1 MNRLIIIGNG
11 FDLAHKMET
20 SYEHFLLDYFK
31 KVALQSLKTLDTFE
45 NDEFLDCYT
54 NELLEEE
61 NIEKIFNS
69 LKSLDE
75 LFQHNLI
82 YFSSVK
88 TNWNN
93 QLIENKKPISFC
105 LKNAFFNSLIK
116 NKNWTDIE
124 SFYFNRLII
133 EFDKSKSRNE
143 YSKPNP
149 KELNR
154 QFSILKDKI
163 YAYLE
168 EQNQKSKHLLDS
180 RYHDFINET
189 LRGINHFNDGVIF
202 LNFNYTDTLNHY
214 TKFDFQVNHEVINIH
229 GTLSNPNSLI
239 FGYGDDSHK
248 RYADLEDSVDDEYL
262 INIKSHMYNSDD
274 NYEKLINFI
283 EGNEFEVYIVG
294 HSLGLS
300 DRVLLKA
307 IFENKYCTKVRLY
320 HRGNLENHFKKR
332 IALSRHFSDKIA
344 YRNKTEVFN
353 PEYVFK

>member
-20 SYEHFLLDYFK
+20 SYERFLIDYFRK
-31 KVALQSLKTLDTFE
+31 ISLKSLNTLDTFTD
-45 NDEFLDCYT
+45 DEFLDCYT
-54 NELLEEE
+54 IEVLEEG

-69 LKSLDE
+69 LNSLDE

-93 QLIENKKPISFC
+93 QLIDNKKPISFC
-105 LKNAFFNSLIK
+105 FKNGFFSSLLTT
-116 NKNWTDIE
+116 NYWTDIE
-124 SFYFNRLII
+124 SFYFNKLIF
-133 EFDKSKSRNE
+133 EFDKSKRGNE
-143 YSKPNP
+143 YSNPNP

-163 YAYLE
+163 YSYLE
-168 EQNQKSKHLLDS
+168 EQNAKSKQLVNSNFQEIIDS
-180 RYHDFINET
+180 M
-189 LRGINHFNDGVIF
+189 LRGINHHHHGVLF

-214 TKFDFQVNHEVINIH
+214 TKLDYQVNHEVINIH

-248 RYADLEDSVDDEYL
+248 RYPELEDSVDDEYL
-262 INIKSHMYNSDD
+262 INIKSHMYNSDNSYD
-274 NYEKLINFI
+274 KLINFLN
-283 EGNEFEVYIVG
+283 GNFFEVFVVG

-353 PEYVFK
+353 PDHVFK